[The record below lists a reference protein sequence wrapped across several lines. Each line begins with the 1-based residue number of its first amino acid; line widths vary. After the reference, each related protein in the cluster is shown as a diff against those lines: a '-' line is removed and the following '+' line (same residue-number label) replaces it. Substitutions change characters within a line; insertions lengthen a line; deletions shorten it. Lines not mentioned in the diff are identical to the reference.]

1 MSSTNKDEDEEID
14 PNKVLQADNQNKDY
28 FSNDDIDNESGD
40 NDKFKDFNFEDIKK
54 TGFVDNGPGNNETL
68 NDLND
73 NSGFID
79 NGPGGNNETLNDYDL
94 NDKSGGKHKCKTN
107 KRCLKHKHSK
117 HKTKRRRRCK
127 TKKRRRCKTK
137 RRR

>member
-1 MSSTNKDEDEEID
+1 MSSTNKDEEID

-28 FSNDDIDNESGD
+28 FSNYDIDNGSGD

-54 TGFVDNGPGNNETL
+54 TKYVDNGP
-68 NDLND
+68 
-73 NSGFID
+73 
-79 NGPGGNNETLNDYDL
+79 GNNETLNDYDL

-107 KRCLKHKHSK
+107 KRCRKHRPSK
-117 HKTKRRRRCK
+117 HKTKKIRRCK

-137 RRR
+137 KRR